1 MTYLCV
7 GLGLRDRSTGRW
19 ADSRSGRRGRRRTRC
34 AASLATPTAV
44 PPPCRVRGERRARGG
59 HPTSCTPLN
68 GRPHRAGAGET
79 RAAGRT
85 RIASRPVDGVGDVG
99 SAIGSGET
107 VLRGV
112 GVRTPPSRVGRVHR
126 THGSSSTVVRR
137 ASAGLSFNIRFIYFD
152 IVCNIHLF
160 IIINTHGTI
169 SAHAYRQRRLPT
181 PLFQPDPQAQ
191 NSRSYS
197 PLTAV
202 LGTRGTVKP

>member
-19 ADSRSGRRGRRRTRC
+19 ADSRSGRRGLRRTRC

-85 RIASRPVDGVGDVG
+85 RIASRPVDGDVG

-126 THGSSSTVVRR
+126 THGSSSSSRSTEHRR
-137 ASAGLSFNIRFIYFD
+137 RPRLYFRFRYIR
-152 IVCNIHLF
+152 NIHLF

-181 PLFQPDPQAQ
+181 PLFQPGPQAQ
-191 NSRSYS
+191 YSRSYS